1 MHDLTGKVAFVT
13 GAARGQGRSHATL
26 LAEHGADIIAV
37 DICDQISTV
46 GYPMSTKE
54 DLDETVAQ
62 VEALG
67 RRIVAT
73 VADVRDAERVAQV
86 ARDGAAK
93 LGGRLDIV
101 LANAGIMAMQKRPYQ
116 RSQDA
121 WQTSLDVMLTGVW
134 NTLQATVPIMIEAGN
149 GGAIVLTSSGLGINT
164 VTTNFD
170 GGYDGYVA
178 AKFGGVVGSCAPM
191 PVHLPSTTSG

>member
-170 GGYDGYVA
+170 GGYDAMSPPSSGWS
-178 AKFGGVVGSCAPM
+178 GSCAPM